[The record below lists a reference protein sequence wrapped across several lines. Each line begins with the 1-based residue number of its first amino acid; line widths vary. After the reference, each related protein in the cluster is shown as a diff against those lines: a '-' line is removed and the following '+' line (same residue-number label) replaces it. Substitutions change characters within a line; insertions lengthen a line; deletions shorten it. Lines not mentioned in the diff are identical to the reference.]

1 MTSYMDYM
9 LLLRPDDRVCAEI
22 SGYKKFAA
30 GLVGNYPS
38 MGSTAHIS
46 IAQYTRKKP
55 YIMRPALDGLQPK
68 LKVIPAVSLQ
78 INNFKFFVHKNNTYT
93 IYAAIEA
100 TYQSDNWF
108 TTLGR
113 HLRISKSQI
122 TPHITI
128 ARTINENSFYK
139 LWPHFKY
146 ITFRQRFMVNSLTVL
161 ERETLNSQS
170 KWAIYHDYLFE
181 QKTADML
188 TTV

>member
-1 MTSYMDYM
+1 M
-9 LLLRPDDRVCAEI
+9 LLLRPDDRICAEI
-22 SGYKKFAA
+22 SSYKKFAA
-30 GLVGNYPS
+30 GLIGDYPS

-46 IAQYTRKKP
+46 VSKYTRKKP
-55 YIMRPALDGLQPK
+55 YIMRPAIETLQPK
-68 LKVIPAVSLQ
+68 LKGMPAVTLQ

-108 TTLGR
+108 AALGKQL
-113 HLRISKSQI
+113 HISKSQL

-128 ARTINENSFYK
+128 ARSINENCFYK

-146 ITFRQRFMVNSLTVL
+146 ITFRQRFMINSLTVL

-170 KWAIYHDYLFE
+170 KWSIFHEFMFE
-181 QKTADML
+181 HKTAASFA
-188 TTV
+188 